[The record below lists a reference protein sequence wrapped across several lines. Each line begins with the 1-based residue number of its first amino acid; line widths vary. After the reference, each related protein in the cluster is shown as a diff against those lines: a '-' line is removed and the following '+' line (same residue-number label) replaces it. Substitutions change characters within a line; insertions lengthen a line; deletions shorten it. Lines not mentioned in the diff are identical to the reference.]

1 MQAVDWGGPP
11 SMSNM
16 LPDQTEAL
24 RNCIG
29 CKERKVRCDRR
40 LPCSNCTKAHRDCV
54 FPTTGRILRQPQRT
68 RPEPTTMTRRH
79 LVDQIR
85 RLEDMVGHLHARY
98 NAKQTDQDE
107 DCTNKETPTREDMD
121 QAEGGSCTVAPSE
134 SGLDSPSV
142 LRQYRLKPP
151 GNLPEVGIMV
161 HENRGRLYVGDRF
174 WATLQQELDVIRDS
188 LNGFNGEEEEG
199 PDDVDSDYATSFQSS
214 YRSTASS
221 SSSFIFSNRSLSV
234 VTPERL
240 RPLPSQMLFIWQT
253 YVENVDPFIKVLHVP
268 TVSKMIYGSRG
279 NFDLLPPF
287 MEPLMFSIAFAA
299 IKSLTT
305 EEVQIHF
312 HVDMKDLVSRFRLG
326 TEESLARADFINTKE
341 LPVLQGFLIYIFLIR
356 LEESQRYVWSLAGL
370 ISRVAVGIGL
380 HRDGSHFPDITPFE
394 AEMRRRVWCYICILD
409 FVTGDYQLPEI
420 SIPDSIFD
428 TRLPSNIDDDDIGPD
443 MSVLPEAKS
452 EYTDMTICLLRSKI
466 WRVGKHFKNVTSSM
480 YPRNREP
487 DSDTLHKL
495 AQLSEFNEKA
505 FSEFLKP
512 VQADRPIHIFTRTMA
527 SVSVRR
533 YKLILHH
540 IRQPSLRPTQS
551 SLATDKAFIMALGI
565 LEDIYKLQHGPSTR
579 RWAWQLYGLIQWQPL
594 AIVLGRLSVV
604 EFDAMAEHAWGVV
617 TRVLSVLPDAIRE
630 EPLWQPLCKLSQH
643 VKKSRF
649 QQLMSR
655 RGAAAR
661 VAHKQRDQTV
671 STQASSPKTV
681 ATDGNEGNAPS
692 WVASNTLPGPGRA
705 MLDHPLTGLPVTTQP
720 ALECHSQDQA
730 LTSGSDAASL
740 LRGSD
745 GISSILRRQE
755 DHLPAWL
762 WGTAPGPQVQ
772 DPTGASSHQA
782 EDPIWD
788 QWDEMVSADK
798 HEQSMLWDGWAF

>member
-1 MQAVDWGGPP
+1 
-11 SMSNM
+11 MSNM
-16 LPDQTEAL
+16 LPGQTEAL
-24 RNCIG
+24 RNCLC
-29 CKERKVRCDRR
+29 CKERKVHCDRR

-54 FPTTGRILRQPQRT
+54 FPTTGRILRQPRRV
-68 RPEPTTMTRRH
+68 RPEPTTMTRRQMD

-98 NAKQTDQDE
+98 NGKQTDQE
-107 DCTNKETPTREDMD
+107 EECTKKETPIREDMY
-121 QAEGGSCTVAPSE
+121 QAEDGSYIDTPSD
-134 SGLDSPSV
+134 SGLGSSLL
-142 LRQYRLKPP
+142 LRQRRLKPP
-151 GNLPEVGIMV
+151 GGLPKVGIMV
-161 HENRGRLYVGDRF
+161 HEDRGRLYIGDRF
-174 WATLQQELDVIRDS
+174 WATLQQELDAIRDGF
-188 LNGFNGEEEEG
+188 NGFDGEEEEE
-199 PDDVDSDYATSFQSS
+199 PDDDADSVYATSFQSS
-214 YRSTASS
+214 HRSITSS
-221 SSSFIFSNRSLSV
+221 GSSFIFSNRSLSAAS
-234 VTPERL
+234 PEYL

-253 YVENVDPFIKVLHVP
+253 YVENVDASIKVLHVP

-279 NFDLLPPF
+279 DFSLLPPF

-299 IKSLTT
+299 VKSLTS

-326 TEESLARADFINTKE
+326 TEESLARVDFINTKE
-341 LPVLQGFLIYIFLIR
+341 LSVIQAFLIYIFPIR
-356 LEESQRYVWSLAGL
+356 LEESQRYIWSLAGL

-443 MSVLPEAKS
+443 MSILPEAKS
-452 EYTDMTICLLRSKI
+452 GYTDMTICLLRSKI

-480 YPRNREP
+480 YPRHREP

-512 VQADRPIHIFTRTMA
+512 AQPDRPIHLFTRTMA
-527 SVSVRR
+527 TVSVRR
-533 YKLILHH
+533 YELILHH
-540 IRQPSLRPTQS
+540 IRQPSLRPTLS

-594 AIVLGRLSVV
+594 TIVLGRLSVV
-604 EFDAMAEHAWGVV
+604 EFDAMAEHAWSVV
-617 TRVLSVLPDAIRE
+617 TRVLSLLPDAIRE

-661 VAHKQRDQTV
+661 VAHTQPDQTV
-671 STQASSPKTV
+671 SAQASSAKTADTNGDEV
-681 ATDGNEGNAPS
+681 NAPS
-692 WVASNTLPGPGRA
+692 WVASNTLPGPERA
-705 MLDHPLTGLPVTTQP
+705 MLDHPLTGLSVTTQP
-720 ALECHSQDQA
+720 ALECHSQEQV
-730 LTSGSDAASL
+730 LTSGNDATSL
-740 LRGSD
+740 LWGSD
-745 GISSILRRQE
+745 GISSILWRQE
-755 DHLPAWL
+755 DNLPAWL
-762 WGTAPGPQVQ
+762 WGTAPGPQRQ

-788 QWDEMVSADK
+788 QWNEMISAGE
-798 HEQSMLWDGWAF
+798 HEQSMLWDRWAF

>member
-1 MQAVDWGGPP
+1 
-11 SMSNM
+11 M

-24 RNCIG
+24 RNCIC
-29 CKERKVRCDRR
+29 CKERKVHCDRR
-40 LPCSNCTKAHRDCV
+40 LPCSNCTKAHRESV
-54 FPTTGRILRQPQRT
+54 FPTTGRILRQPRRV
-68 RPEPTTMTRRH
+68 RPEPTTMTRRQMD

-98 NAKQTDQDE
+98 NGKQTDQEE
-107 DCTNKETPTREDMD
+107 DCTKKETPIREDMD
-121 QAEGGSCTVAPSE
+121 QAEDGSYIDTPSD
-134 SGLDSPSV
+134 SGLGSSLL
-142 LRQYRLKPP
+142 LRQRRLKPP
-151 GNLPEVGIMV
+151 GGLPKVGIMV
-161 HENRGRLYVGDRF
+161 HKDRGRLYIGDRF
-174 WATLQQELDVIRDS
+174 WATLQQELDAIRDGF
-188 LNGFNGEEEEG
+188 NGFDGEEEEE
-199 PDDVDSDYATSFQSS
+199 PDDDADSVYATSFQSS
-214 YRSTASS
+214 HRSITSS
-221 SSSFIFSNRSLSV
+221 GSSFIFINRSLSAAS
-234 VTPERL
+234 PEYL

-253 YVENVDPFIKVLHVP
+253 YVENVDASIKVLHIP

-279 NFDLLPPF
+279 DFSLLPPF

-299 IKSLTT
+299 VKSLTS

-326 TEESLARADFINTKE
+326 TEESLARVDFINTKE
-341 LPVLQGFLIYIFLIR
+341 LSVIQAFLIYIFLIR
-356 LEESQRYVWSLAGL
+356 LEESQRYIWSLAGL

-394 AEMRRRVWCYICILD
+394 AEMRRRVWYM
-409 FVTGDYQLPEI
+409 
-420 SIPDSIFD
+420 SI
-428 TRLPSNIDDDDIGPD
+428 
-443 MSVLPEAKS
+443 LPEAKS
-452 EYTDMTICLLRSKI
+452 GYTDMTICLLRSKI

-480 YPRNREP
+480 YPRHREP

-512 VQADRPIHIFTRTMA
+512 AQPDRPIHLFTRTMA
-527 SVSVRR
+527 TVSVRR
-533 YKLILHH
+533 YELILDH
-540 IRQPSLRPTQS
+540 IRQPSLRPTPS
-551 SLATDKAFIMALGI
+551 SLATDKAFIMALAI

-594 AIVLGRLSVV
+594 TIVLGRLSVV
-604 EFDAMAEHAWGVV
+604 EFDAMADMPGV
-617 TRVLSVLPDAIRE
+617 E

-661 VAHKQRDQTV
+661 VAHKQRDQTA
-671 STQASSPKTV
+671 STQASSTKT
-681 ATDGNEGNAPS
+681 ADTDGNEGNAPS
-692 WVASNTLPGPGRA
+692 WVASNTLAGPERA
-705 MLDHPLTGLPVTTQP
+705 MLDHPLTGLSVTTQP
-720 ALECHSQDQA
+720 ALECHSQEQA
-730 LTSGSDAASL
+730 LTSGNDATSL

-755 DHLPAWL
+755 DNLPAWL
-762 WGTAPGPQVQ
+762 WGTAPGPQGQ

-788 QWDEMVSADK
+788 QWNEMISAGE
-798 HEQSMLWDGWAF
+798 HEQSMLWDRWAF